1 MSILSRLAK
10 LAASV
15 ALISASAACV
25 TDGDEGGRPDEV
37 QEDWRSGGKGD
48 GETCD
53 FESMSAATYY
63 KQFAYE
69 AIVDEESSRTWYR
82 VGLTWDVQA
91 VLDNGD
97 RVDLDVYFL
106 ENDRVI
112 VEYSELRREG
122 SSYVN
127 NNETVIVTRAS
138 YDETTRAIT
147 LAGVGS
153 GTPITITNG
162 RGGCRPGIDFTF
174 SADIRSPGIAGDG
187 TQISTGLTS
196 AFVIDPDHLDQV
208 PNETARRWFEED
220 VATGKIKVIRF

>member
-1 MSILSRLAK
+1 MPILSRLAK
-10 LAASV
+10 LAASL

-25 TDGDEGGRPDEV
+25 TDGEEGRPDEV

-69 AIVDEESSRTWYR
+69 QIVSETGSKWYR
-82 VGLTWDVQA
+82 VGLTWDIQA
-91 VLDNGD
+91 MLDNGD
-97 RVDLDVYFL
+97 TVDLDVYFL
-106 ENDRVI
+106 ENNRVI
-112 VEYSELRREG
+112 IEYAELHREG
-122 SSYVN
+122 SSYIN
-127 NNETVIVTRAS
+127 NNETVIITRAS

-153 GTPITITNG
+153 GTPVTITNG

-174 SADIRSPGIAGDG
+174 SADVRSPGLSGDG

-196 AFVIDPDHLDQV
+196 AFVIDPDHLDEV
-208 PNETARRWFEED
+208 PNATARRWFEED
-220 VATGKIKVIRF
+220 VASGKIKVIRF